1 VSTALRE
8 RPARTRA
15 GNGGVPARRAVTRW
29 AWRLFRREWRQQLL
43 VLALIIVAVAAT
55 VLGAAVATNTPPPA
69 NAGFGTAQDLA
80 TFQARDPHLATQIAA
95 LRHHFGRV
103 DVIEN
108 QTVAIPGSINTY
120 NLRAQDP
127 HGPFGQPMLS
137 LVTGHY
143 PTGPGQVA
151 VTDGVAATFNLT
163 IGDVWHQGG
172 KARRVVGIVENPQSL
187 LDEFALVAPGQVSAP
202 TQVTVLFNAPGVAV
216 ANNQLQGLASL
227 GPNVSTPGSASS
239 SNVLN
244 PETIVLALATVGML
258 LIALVSVGG
267 FTVLAQRRMRS
278 LGMLGAL
285 GATDKN
291 IRLVVRANGVVVGV
305 VGTLTGAAL
314 GLAAWLAYRPRLAM
328 SAHHV
333 IGAFALPWVVIVPAM
348 VLAVVATFLA
358 ASRPARTITRVPI
371 VTALSGRP
379 APPKRVHRSALP
391 GVILLVAAFVLLL
404 LTGRSHGSGGGM
416 LELVLGFVALIVAV
430 ILLSP
435 LCLATL
441 ARLGWHA
448 PIAVRLALRDLSRYR
463 ARSGSA
469 LAAISLGVLIA
480 VVICVESAA
489 RFGNVL
495 DYAGPNLA
503 SNQLIIYTPNGPYGP
518 HGPGKGS
525 SGAVTGSKLRSM
537 AARAHGI
544 AAALGS
550 HDMIQLDTTS
560 ASLQH
565 AAPGRSWSGP
575 VYVATPSLLR
585 AFGIKTSEI
594 DPAAD
599 ILTMRPGLSS
609 LSKMQLNYAG
619 SSSQVQVVP
628 GNGSS
633 SSGPGGGPP
642 GGHGQE
648 TFPCPKNGCL
658 ANPVIQ
664 EVSALPSG
672 TSAPNTV
679 ITEHAVHEL
688 HLQVTTSGWLI
699 QTPSPPTASQ
709 INSARLTAAAA
720 GMTVETKSSAPTS
733 AEIINWATVFG
744 ILLALGILAMSVGLI
759 RSETASDLRTL
770 AATGASSST
779 RRTLTAATAGAL
791 ALLGAGLG
799 TVAGYV
805 AAIAYSSGSSLDGLS
820 SLSNVPVQNLLIIL
834 VGMPLIAAAAGW
846 LLAGHEPAAI
856 AHQPIE

>member
-1 VSTALRE
+1 
-8 RPARTRA
+8 
-15 GNGGVPARRAVTRW
+15 
-29 AWRLFRREWRQQLL
+29 
-43 VLALIIVAVAAT
+43 
-55 VLGAAVATNTPPPA
+55 
-69 NAGFGTAQDLA
+69 
-80 TFQARDPHLATQIAA
+80 
-95 LRHHFGRV
+95 
-103 DVIEN
+103 
-108 QTVAIPGSINTY
+108 
-120 NLRAQDP
+120 
-127 HGPFGQPMLS
+127 
-137 LVTGHY
+137 
-143 PTGPGQVA
+143 
-151 VTDGVAATFNLT
+151 
-163 IGDVWHQGG
+163 
-172 KARRVVGIVENPQSL
+172 
-187 LDEFALVAPGQVSAP
+187 
-202 TQVTVLFNAPGVAV
+202 
-216 ANNQLQGLASL
+216 
-227 GPNVSTPGSASS
+227 
-239 SNVLN
+239 
-244 PETIVLALATVGML
+244 
-258 LIALVSVGG
+258 
-267 FTVLAQRRMRS
+267 
-278 LGMLGAL
+278 
-285 GATDKN
+285 
-291 IRLVVRANGVVVGV
+291 
-305 VGTLTGAAL
+305 
-314 GLAAWLAYRPRLAM
+314 
-328 SAHHV
+328 
-333 IGAFALPWVVIVPAM
+333 
-348 VLAVVATFLA
+348 
-358 ASRPARTITRVPI
+358 
-371 VTALSGRP
+371 
-379 APPKRVHRSALP
+379 
-391 GVILLVAAFVLLL
+391 
-404 LTGRSHGSGGGM
+404 
-416 LELVLGFVALIVAV
+416 
-430 ILLSP
+430 
-435 LCLATL
+435 
-441 ARLGWHA
+441 
-448 PIAVRLALRDLSRYR
+448 
-463 ARSGSA
+463 
-469 LAAISLGVLIA
+469 
-480 VVICVESAA
+480 
-489 RFGNVL
+489 
-495 DYAGPNLA
+495 
-503 SNQLIIYTPNGPYGP
+503 
-518 HGPGKGS
+518 
-525 SGAVTGSKLRSM
+525 M

-619 SSSQVQVVP
+619 SSSQVQIVP

-633 SSGPGGGPP
+633 SSGPDGGPP

-770 AATGASSST
+770 AATGASSTT

-799 TVAGYV
+799 TAAGYV

-834 VGMPLIAAAAGW
+834 VGMPLIAAAVGW
-846 LLAGHEPAAI
+846 LLAGREPAAI